1 MKSLQTIEEIHKIFD
16 TSGSSPVLVTC
27 EDFQDWVCKYDR
39 FPIYLFNELLAAEF
53 AKIWKIRTPEIA
65 LITVKE
71 EHIPKEM
78 MPPLQK
84 NWFQKECF
92 GSLYLEN
99 STEIDLTVLP
109 LFKDRSFRDKIQCK
123 EDFLKIA
130 LFDIWLSNEDRHHN
144 NFNLLLD
151 KQSEKNY
158 FFYAIDHVTIFN
170 TSSLRR
176 GIYQITEDE
185 SIIKTDLAKILF
197 SKNTRTKKYITDLL
211 ENFYLCTL
219 ECKNKLD
226 EILGKV
232 PASWEL
238 DLEDIK
244 EKLENSIFTE
254 DWQKSC
260 DTTFREFVQP
270 LINH

>member
-1 MKSLQTIEEIHKIFD
+1 MKLLHTIENIHKIFE
-16 TSGSSPVLVTC
+16 TAGSHPLLGTC
-27 EDFQDWVCKYDR
+27 DDLQDWVCKYDR
-39 FPIYLFNELLAAEF
+39 FPVYLFNELLAAEF
-53 AKIWKIRTPEIA
+53 ARIWKIRVPEIA

-71 EHIPKEM
+71 EHIPKVM

-99 STEIDLTVLP
+99 SSEIDLTTLA
-109 LFKDRSFRDKIQCK
+109 LFKDKNFRDKIK
-123 EDFLKIA
+123 SKSDFLKIA
-130 LFDIWLSNEDRHHN
+130 LFDIWLSNEDRNYN
-144 NFNLLLD
+144 NSNLLLHI
-151 KQSEKNY
+151 SPEHYY
-158 FFYAIDHVTIFN
+158 FFYAIDHVAIFN
-170 TSSLRR
+170 SSSLKT

-197 SKNTRTKKYITDLL
+197 SKNKHTEKIILDLSK
-211 ENFYLCTL
+211 NFYLCVT

-226 EILGKV
+226 EILQKV
-232 PASWEL
+232 PASWEING
-238 DLEDIK
+238 DDIK
-244 EKLENSIFTE
+244 SKLENSIFTE

-260 DTTFREFVQP
+260 DTTFRDFVQP